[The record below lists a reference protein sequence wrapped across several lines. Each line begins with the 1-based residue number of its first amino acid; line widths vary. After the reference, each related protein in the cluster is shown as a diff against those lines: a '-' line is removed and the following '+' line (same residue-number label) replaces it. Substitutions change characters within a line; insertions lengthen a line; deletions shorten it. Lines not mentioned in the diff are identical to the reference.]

1 MAAAA
6 LVEELAADSVEEPG
20 GEVAADEAGLE
31 VVGLAGEL
39 VSASL
44 LEGAEEEE
52 EEEAREVAGLL
63 VSASELEGA
72 AELLA
77 GALAEVLEAVS
88 SVVAWLGLDASVA
101 EDDGPVSPVL
111 LDGAALS
118 LGP

>member
-1 MAAAA
+1 MD
-6 LVEELAADSVEEPG
+6 ELGADSVEEPEV
-20 GEVAADEAGLE
+20 EVAADEAGLE

-52 EEEAREVAGLL
+52 EEAGEVAGLL

-88 SVVAWLGLDASVA
+88 SVVAWLGLDASGA
-101 EDDGPVSPVL
+101 EDDGAVSPVL